1 MGTVQEVTMQNNY
14 AEQTS
19 CLKEFARYTSLN
31 VLGMIG
37 LSCYILAD
45 TFFVAKGL
53 GTSGLAALNLAIP
66 VYSFIHGIGLMFGI
80 GGATKFSISRK
91 SGLSDLIFTNTLF
104 FAGFTALLFF
114 LAGLFLSPQITALL
128 GADSQVAAMTQTYL
142 KMILLFAPAFILND
156 ILVCFVR
163 NDGNPRLSMLAMLGG
178 SMANIL
184 LDYVFI
190 FPLGMGIFGAVLA
203 TGLAPLISIAIM
215 SGHWMGKNKG
225 FHLAKTEIQGQTALL
240 ILSLGFPSLITE
252 VSSGIVI
259 IVFNVIILG
268 LKGNVGVA
276 AYGVIANLSLVVISI
291 FTGIAQGMQPL
302 ISSAYGRGDSARIR
316 GILRYGLAAAVF
328 ISLTLYAG
336 ICWGAAP
343 ITAVFNSENNHKLQ
357 EIAEYGLRL
366 YFTGIPAAGLNII
379 LSIFFTSTEQ
389 AVPAHIISLLRG
401 LVLIIPIAF
410 FLSGL
415 WGMTGVWLAFPAT
428 ELVCALTGAA
438 ICKRFYSQSF
448 SASR

>member
-1 MGTVQEVTMQNNY
+1 
-14 AEQTS
+14 
-19 CLKEFARYTSLN
+19 
-31 VLGMIG
+31 
-37 LSCYILAD
+37 
-45 TFFVAKGL
+45 
-53 GTSGLAALNLAIP
+53 
-66 VYSFIHGIGLMFGI
+66 
-80 GGATKFSISRK
+80 
-91 SGLSDLIFTNTLF
+91 
-104 FAGFTALLFF
+104 
-114 LAGLFLSPQITALL
+114 
-128 GADSQVAAMTQTYL
+128 
-142 KMILLFAPAFILND
+142 MILLFAPAFILND

-343 ITAVFNSENNHKLQ
+343 ITAVFNSENNLKLQ

>member
-1 MGTVQEVTMQNNY
+1 
-14 AEQTS
+14 
-19 CLKEFARYTSLN
+19 
-31 VLGMIG
+31 
-37 LSCYILAD
+37 
-45 TFFVAKGL
+45 
-53 GTSGLAALNLAIP
+53 
-66 VYSFIHGIGLMFGI
+66 
-80 GGATKFSISRK
+80 
-91 SGLSDLIFTNTLF
+91 
-104 FAGFTALLFF
+104 
-114 LAGLFLSPQITALL
+114 
-128 GADSQVAAMTQTYL
+128 
-142 KMILLFAPAFILND
+142 
-156 ILVCFVR
+156 
-163 NDGNPRLSMLAMLGG
+163 
-178 SMANIL
+178 
-184 LDYVFI
+184 
-190 FPLGMGIFGAVLA
+190 MGIFGAVLA
-203 TGLAPLISIAIM
+203 TGLAPLISMAIM

-343 ITAVFNSENNHKLQ
+343 ITAVFNSENNLKLQ

-428 ELVCALTGAA
+428 ELVCSLTGAV

>member
-1 MGTVQEVTMQNNY
+1 MQD
-14 AEQTS
+14 TS
-19 CLKEFARYTSLN
+19 CLKEFTKYTALN

-45 TFFVAKGL
+45 TFFIAKGL

-66 VYSFIHGIGLMFGI
+66 IYSFIHGSGLMFGI

-91 SGLSDLIFTNTLF
+91 SGLSDQIFTNTLF
-104 FAGFTALLFF
+104 FAGILAVLFF
-114 LAGLFLSPQITALL
+114 LAGLFLSTQITVLL
-128 GADSQVAAMTQTYL
+128 GADGEVAEMTQTYL
-142 KMILLFAPAFILND
+142 KMILLFAPAFMLGD

-163 NDGNPRLSMLAMLGG
+163 NDGNPKLSMLAMLGG

-215 SGHWMGKNKG
+215 SGHWMKKNKG
-225 FHLAKTEIQGQTALL
+225 FHLAKTAIQGRMALL

-259 IVFNVIILG
+259 IVFNIIILG

-291 FTGIAQGMQPL
+291 FTGIAQGIQPL
-302 ISSAYGRGDSARIR
+302 ISSAYGCGDSARSR
-316 GILRYGLAAAVF
+316 VMLRYGLTTAAVV
-328 ISLTLYAG
+328 SLTLYAV
-336 ICWGAAP
+336 ICYGAAP
-343 ITAVFNSENNHKLQ
+343 ITAVFNSEQNHQLQ
-357 EIAEYGLRL
+357 VIAEYGLRL
-366 YFTGIPAAGLNII
+366 YFTGILAAGVNII

-401 LVLIIPIAF
+401 LVLIIPMAF
-410 FLSGL
+410 VLSSL
-415 WGMTGVWLAFPAT
+415 WGMTGVWLAFPVT
-428 ELVCALTGAA
+428 ELVSALLGVG
-438 ICKRFYSQSF
+438 IHRHSCS
-448 SASR
+448 

>member
-1 MGTVQEVTMQNNY
+1 
-14 AEQTS
+14 
-19 CLKEFARYTSLN
+19 
-31 VLGMIG
+31 
-37 LSCYILAD
+37 
-45 TFFVAKGL
+45 
-53 GTSGLAALNLAIP
+53 
-66 VYSFIHGIGLMFGI
+66 
-80 GGATKFSISRK
+80 
-91 SGLSDLIFTNTLF
+91 
-104 FAGFTALLFF
+104 
-114 LAGLFLSPQITALL
+114 
-128 GADSQVAAMTQTYL
+128 MTQTYL

-291 FTGIAQGMQPL
+291 FTGIAQGMHPL

-343 ITAVFNSENNHKLQ
+343 ITAVFNSENNLKLQ

>member
-1 MGTVQEVTMQNNY
+1 M
-14 AEQTS
+14 
-19 CLKEFARYTSLN
+19 
-31 VLGMIG
+31 
-37 LSCYILAD
+37 
-45 TFFVAKGL
+45 
-53 GTSGLAALNLAIP
+53 
-66 VYSFIHGIGLMFGI
+66 
-80 GGATKFSISRK
+80 
-91 SGLSDLIFTNTLF
+91 
-104 FAGFTALLFF
+104 FF

-156 ILVCFVR
+156 ILVCVVR

-343 ITAVFNSENNHKLQ
+343 ITAVFNSENNLKLQ

-401 LVLIIPIAF
+401 MVLIIPIAF

-428 ELVCALTGAA
+428 E
-438 ICKRFYSQSF
+438 S
-448 SASR
+448 

>member
-1 MGTVQEVTMQNNY
+1 
-14 AEQTS
+14 
-19 CLKEFARYTSLN
+19 
-31 VLGMIG
+31 
-37 LSCYILAD
+37 
-45 TFFVAKGL
+45 
-53 GTSGLAALNLAIP
+53 
-66 VYSFIHGIGLMFGI
+66 
-80 GGATKFSISRK
+80 
-91 SGLSDLIFTNTLF
+91 
-104 FAGFTALLFF
+104 
-114 LAGLFLSPQITALL
+114 
-128 GADSQVAAMTQTYL
+128 
-142 KMILLFAPAFILND
+142 MILLFAPAFILND

-328 ISLTLYAG
+328 ISLTLYTG

-343 ITAVFNSENNHKLQ
+343 ITAVFNSENNLKLQ

-410 FLSGL
+410 FLSVL

>member
-1 MGTVQEVTMQNNY
+1 M
-14 AEQTS
+14 
-19 CLKEFARYTSLN
+19 
-31 VLGMIG
+31 
-37 LSCYILAD
+37 
-45 TFFVAKGL
+45 
-53 GTSGLAALNLAIP
+53 
-66 VYSFIHGIGLMFGI
+66 
-80 GGATKFSISRK
+80 
-91 SGLSDLIFTNTLF
+91 
-104 FAGFTALLFF
+104 FF

-316 GILRYGLAAAVF
+316 GILRYGLATAVF

-343 ITAVFNSENNHKLQ
+343 ITAVFNSENNLKLQ

-428 ELVCALTGAA
+428 ELVCTLTGAA

>member
-1 MGTVQEVTMQNNY
+1 MQNNY

-66 VYSFIHGIGLMFGI
+66 VYSFIHGSGLMFGI

-104 FAGFTALLFF
+104 FAGITALLFF

-203 TGLAPLISIAIM
+203 TGLAPLISMAIM

-343 ITAVFNSENNHKLQ
+343 ITAVFNSEYNL
-357 EIAEYGLRL
+357 
-366 YFTGIPAAGLNII
+366 
-379 LSIFFTSTEQ
+379 
-389 AVPAHIISLLRG
+389 
-401 LVLIIPIAF
+401 
-410 FLSGL
+410 
-415 WGMTGVWLAFPAT
+415 
-428 ELVCALTGAA
+428 
-438 ICKRFYSQSF
+438 
-448 SASR
+448 

>member
-1 MGTVQEVTMQNNY
+1 MGTPKIYRKFQEVTMQD
-14 AEQTS
+14 TS
-19 CLKEFARYTSLN
+19 CLKEFTKYTALN

-45 TFFVAKGL
+45 TFFIAKGL

-66 VYSFIHGIGLMFGI
+66 IYSFIHGSGLMFGI

-91 SGLSDLIFTNTLF
+91 SGLSDQIFTNTLF
-104 FAGFTALLFF
+104 FAGILAVLFF
-114 LAGLFLSPQITALL
+114 LAGLFLSTQITVLL
-128 GADSQVAAMTQTYL
+128 GADGEVAEMTQTYL
-142 KMILLFAPAFILND
+142 KMILLFAPAFMLGD

-163 NDGNPRLSMLAMLGG
+163 NDGNPKLSMLAMLGG

-215 SGHWMGKNKG
+215 SCHWMKKNKG
-225 FHLAKTEIQGQTALL
+225 FHLAKTAIQGRMALL

-259 IVFNVIILG
+259 IAFNIIILG

-291 FTGIAQGMQPL
+291 FTGIAQGIQPL
-302 ISSAYGRGDSARIR
+302 ISSAYGCGDSARSR
-316 GILRYGLAAAVF
+316 LMLRYGLTTAAAV
-328 ISLTLYAG
+328 SLTLYAV
-336 ICWGAAP
+336 ICYGAAP
-343 ITAVFNSENNHKLQ
+343 ITAVFNSEQNHQLQ
-357 EIAEYGLRL
+357 VIAEYGLRL
-366 YFTGIPAAGLNII
+366 YFTGILAAGVNII

-401 LVLIIPIAF
+401 LVLIIPMAF
-410 FLSGL
+410 ALSSL
-415 WGMTGVWLAFPAT
+415 WGMTGVWLAFPVT
-428 ELVCALTGAA
+428 ELVSALLGVG
-438 ICKRFYSQSF
+438 IHRHSCS
-448 SASR
+448 

>member
-1 MGTVQEVTMQNNY
+1 M
-14 AEQTS
+14 
-19 CLKEFARYTSLN
+19 
-31 VLGMIG
+31 
-37 LSCYILAD
+37 
-45 TFFVAKGL
+45 
-53 GTSGLAALNLAIP
+53 
-66 VYSFIHGIGLMFGI
+66 
-80 GGATKFSISRK
+80 
-91 SGLSDLIFTNTLF
+91 
-104 FAGFTALLFF
+104 FF

-343 ITAVFNSENNHKLQ
+343 ITAVFNSENNLKLQ

-401 LVLIIPIAF
+401 MVLIIPIAF

-428 ELVCALTGAA
+428 E
-438 ICKRFYSQSF
+438 S
-448 SASR
+448 

>member
-1 MGTVQEVTMQNNY
+1 M
-14 AEQTS
+14 
-19 CLKEFARYTSLN
+19 
-31 VLGMIG
+31 
-37 LSCYILAD
+37 
-45 TFFVAKGL
+45 
-53 GTSGLAALNLAIP
+53 
-66 VYSFIHGIGLMFGI
+66 
-80 GGATKFSISRK
+80 
-91 SGLSDLIFTNTLF
+91 
-104 FAGFTALLFF
+104 FF

-291 FTGIAQGMQPL
+291 FTGIA
-302 ISSAYGRGDSARIR
+302 RE
-316 GILRYGLAAAVF
+316 
-328 ISLTLYAG
+328 
-336 ICWGAAP
+336 C
-343 ITAVFNSENNHKLQ
+343 
-357 EIAEYGLRL
+357 
-366 YFTGIPAAGLNII
+366 
-379 LSIFFTSTEQ
+379 
-389 AVPAHIISLLRG
+389 
-401 LVLIIPIAF
+401 
-410 FLSGL
+410 
-415 WGMTGVWLAFPAT
+415 
-428 ELVCALTGAA
+428 
-438 ICKRFYSQSF
+438 
-448 SASR
+448 SR

>member
-1 MGTVQEVTMQNNY
+1 MQD
-14 AEQTS
+14 TS
-19 CLKEFARYTSLN
+19 CLKEFTKYTSLN

-45 TFFVAKGL
+45 TFFIAKGL

-66 VYSFIHGIGLMFGI
+66 IYSFIHGSGLMFGI

-91 SGLSDLIFTNTLF
+91 SGLSDQIFTNTLF
-104 FAGFTALLFF
+104 FAGILAVLFF
-114 LAGLFLSPQITALL
+114 LAGLFLSTQITVLL
-128 GADSQVAAMTQTYL
+128 GADGEVAEMTQTYL
-142 KMILLFAPAFILND
+142 KMILLFAPAFMLGD

-163 NDGNPRLSMLAMLGG
+163 NDGNPKLSMLAMLGG

-215 SGHWMGKNKG
+215 SGHWMKKNKG
-225 FHLAKTEIQGQTALL
+225 FHLAKTAIQGRMALL

-259 IVFNVIILG
+259 IAFNIIILG

-291 FTGIAQGMQPL
+291 FTGIAQGIQPL
-302 ISSAYGRGDSARIR
+302 ISSAYGCGDSARSR
-316 GILRYGLAAAVF
+316 VMLRYGLTTAAAV
-328 ISLTLYAG
+328 SLTLYAV
-336 ICWGAAP
+336 ICYGAAP
-343 ITAVFNSENNHKLQ
+343 ITAVFNSEQNHQLQ
-357 EIAEYGLRL
+357 VIAEYGLRL
-366 YFTGIPAAGLNII
+366 YFTGILAAGVNII

-401 LVLIIPIAF
+401 LVLIIPMAF
-410 FLSGL
+410 VLSGL
-415 WGMTGVWLAFPAT
+415 WGITGVWLAFPVT
-428 ELVCALTGAA
+428 ELV
-438 ICKRFYSQSF
+438 
-448 SASR
+448 SAMLGVGIHRHSCS

>member
-1 MGTVQEVTMQNNY
+1 MGTPKIYRKFQEVTMQD
-14 AEQTS
+14 TS
-19 CLKEFARYTSLN
+19 CLKEFTKYTALN

-45 TFFVAKGL
+45 TFFIAKGL

-66 VYSFIHGIGLMFGI
+66 IYSFIHGSGLMFGI

-91 SGLSDLIFTNTLF
+91 SGLSDQIFTNTLF
-104 FAGFTALLFF
+104 FAGILAVLFF
-114 LAGLFLSPQITALL
+114 LAGLFLSTQITVLL
-128 GADSQVAAMTQTYL
+128 GADGEVAEMTQTYL
-142 KMILLFAPAFILND
+142 KMILLFAPAFMLGD

-163 NDGNPRLSMLAMLGG
+163 NDGNPKLSMLAMLGG

-215 SGHWMGKNKG
+215 SCHWMKKNKG
-225 FHLAKTEIQGQTALL
+225 FHLAKTAIQGRMALL

-259 IVFNVIILG
+259 IAFNIIILG

-291 FTGIAQGMQPL
+291 FTGIAQGIQPL
-302 ISSAYGRGDSARIR
+302 ISSAYGCGDSARSR
-316 GILRYGLAAAVF
+316 VMLRYGLTTAAAV
-328 ISLTLYAG
+328 SLTLYAV
-336 ICWGAAP
+336 ICYGAAP
-343 ITAVFNSENNHKLQ
+343 ITAVFNSEQNHQLQ
-357 EIAEYGLRL
+357 VIAEYGLRL
-366 YFTGIPAAGLNII
+366 YFTGILAAGVNII

-401 LVLIIPIAF
+401 LVLIIPMAF
-410 FLSGL
+410 VLSSL
-415 WGMTGVWLAFPAT
+415 WGMTGVWLAFPVT
-428 ELVCALTGAA
+428 ELVSALLGVG
-438 ICKRFYSQSF
+438 IHRHSCS
-448 SASR
+448 

>member
-1 MGTVQEVTMQNNY
+1 
-14 AEQTS
+14 
-19 CLKEFARYTSLN
+19 
-31 VLGMIG
+31 
-37 LSCYILAD
+37 
-45 TFFVAKGL
+45 
-53 GTSGLAALNLAIP
+53 
-66 VYSFIHGIGLMFGI
+66 
-80 GGATKFSISRK
+80 
-91 SGLSDLIFTNTLF
+91 
-104 FAGFTALLFF
+104 
-114 LAGLFLSPQITALL
+114 
-128 GADSQVAAMTQTYL
+128 MTQTYL

-343 ITAVFNSENNHKLQ
+343 ITAVFNSENNLKLQ

>member
-1 MGTVQEVTMQNNY
+1 M
-14 AEQTS
+14 
-19 CLKEFARYTSLN
+19 
-31 VLGMIG
+31 
-37 LSCYILAD
+37 
-45 TFFVAKGL
+45 
-53 GTSGLAALNLAIP
+53 
-66 VYSFIHGIGLMFGI
+66 
-80 GGATKFSISRK
+80 
-91 SGLSDLIFTNTLF
+91 
-104 FAGFTALLFF
+104 FF

-203 TGLAPLISIAIM
+203 TGLAPLISMAIM

-343 ITAVFNSENNHKLQ
+343 ITAVFNSENNLKLQ

-401 LVLIIPIAF
+401 MVLIIPIAF

>member
-1 MGTVQEVTMQNNY
+1 
-14 AEQTS
+14 
-19 CLKEFARYTSLN
+19 
-31 VLGMIG
+31 
-37 LSCYILAD
+37 
-45 TFFVAKGL
+45 
-53 GTSGLAALNLAIP
+53 
-66 VYSFIHGIGLMFGI
+66 
-80 GGATKFSISRK
+80 
-91 SGLSDLIFTNTLF
+91 
-104 FAGFTALLFF
+104 
-114 LAGLFLSPQITALL
+114 
-128 GADSQVAAMTQTYL
+128 
-142 KMILLFAPAFILND
+142 MILLFAPAFILND

-343 ITAVFNSENNHKLQ
+343 ITAVFNSENHLKLQ

-401 LVLIIPIAF
+401 MVLIIPIAF

>member
-1 MGTVQEVTMQNNY
+1 
-14 AEQTS
+14 
-19 CLKEFARYTSLN
+19 
-31 VLGMIG
+31 
-37 LSCYILAD
+37 
-45 TFFVAKGL
+45 
-53 GTSGLAALNLAIP
+53 
-66 VYSFIHGIGLMFGI
+66 
-80 GGATKFSISRK
+80 
-91 SGLSDLIFTNTLF
+91 
-104 FAGFTALLFF
+104 
-114 LAGLFLSPQITALL
+114 
-128 GADSQVAAMTQTYL
+128 MTQTYL

>member
-1 MGTVQEVTMQNNY
+1 M
-14 AEQTS
+14 
-19 CLKEFARYTSLN
+19 
-31 VLGMIG
+31 
-37 LSCYILAD
+37 
-45 TFFVAKGL
+45 
-53 GTSGLAALNLAIP
+53 
-66 VYSFIHGIGLMFGI
+66 
-80 GGATKFSISRK
+80 
-91 SGLSDLIFTNTLF
+91 
-104 FAGFTALLFF
+104 FF

-203 TGLAPLISIAIM
+203 TGLAPLISMAIM

-343 ITAVFNSENNHKLQ
+343 ITAVFNSENNLKLQ

-410 FLSGL
+410 FMSGL

>member
-1 MGTVQEVTMQNNY
+1 
-14 AEQTS
+14 
-19 CLKEFARYTSLN
+19 
-31 VLGMIG
+31 
-37 LSCYILAD
+37 
-45 TFFVAKGL
+45 
-53 GTSGLAALNLAIP
+53 
-66 VYSFIHGIGLMFGI
+66 
-80 GGATKFSISRK
+80 
-91 SGLSDLIFTNTLF
+91 
-104 FAGFTALLFF
+104 
-114 LAGLFLSPQITALL
+114 
-128 GADSQVAAMTQTYL
+128 
-142 KMILLFAPAFILND
+142 
-156 ILVCFVR
+156 
-163 NDGNPRLSMLAMLGG
+163 MLAMLGG

-343 ITAVFNSENNHKLQ
+343 ITAVFNSENNLKLQ

-428 ELVCALTGAA
+428 ELVCSLTGAV

>member
-1 MGTVQEVTMQNNY
+1 MGTPKIYRKFQEVTMQD
-14 AEQTS
+14 TS
-19 CLKEFARYTSLN
+19 CLKEFTKYTALN

-45 TFFVAKGL
+45 TFFIAKGL

-66 VYSFIHGIGLMFGI
+66 IYSFIHGSGLMFGI

-91 SGLSDLIFTNTLF
+91 SGLSDQIFTNTLF
-104 FAGFTALLFF
+104 FAGILAVLFF
-114 LAGLFLSPQITALL
+114 LAGLFLSTQITVLL
-128 GADSQVAAMTQTYL
+128 GADGEVAEMTQTYL
-142 KMILLFAPAFILND
+142 KMILLFAPAFMLGD

-163 NDGNPRLSMLAMLGG
+163 NDGNPKLSMLTMLGG

-215 SGHWMGKNKG
+215 SCHWMKKNKG
-225 FHLAKTEIQGQTALL
+225 FHLAKTAIQGRMALL

-259 IVFNVIILG
+259 IAFNIIILG

-291 FTGIAQGMQPL
+291 FTGIAQGIQPL
-302 ISSAYGRGDSARIR
+302 ISSAYGCGDSARSR
-316 GILRYGLAAAVF
+316 LMLRYGLTTAAVV
-328 ISLTLYAG
+328 SLTLYAV
-336 ICWGAAP
+336 ICYGAAP
-343 ITAVFNSENNHKLQ
+343 ITAVFNSEQNHQLQ
-357 EIAEYGLRL
+357 VIAEYGLRL
-366 YFTGIPAAGLNII
+366 YFTGILAAGVNII
-379 LSIFFTSTEQ
+379 LSIFFTSMEQ

-401 LVLIIPIAF
+401 LVLIIPMAF
-410 FLSGL
+410 VLSGL
-415 WGMTGVWLAFPAT
+415 WGMTGVWLAFPVT
-428 ELVCALTGAA
+428 ELVSALLGVG
-438 ICKRFYSQSF
+438 IHRHSCS
-448 SASR
+448 

>member
-1 MGTVQEVTMQNNY
+1 MNVPTNLFMWIMACLPIIVLLLLMIKFQWGATEAAPVGLAITIITGIVFYKADIRLLAAESAKGIWSALIILLIVWTAILLYQVADEARAFLVIRNGMRKLLPNELLMVLALGWILESFLQGITGFGVPVAVGAPLLMGIGVVPV
-14 AEQTS
+14 
-19 CLKEFARYTSLN
+19 FAVIIPLLGQAWGNTFGTLAAAWDALAMSTGLVPGTPDYLAAAFWAGVFIWMWN
-31 VLGMIG
+31 VVIG
-37 LSCYILAD
+37 LVICWFYGKGKA
-45 TFFVAKGL
+45 VRKGL
-53 GTSGLAALNLAIP
+53 P
-66 VYSFIHGIGLMFGI
+66 
-80 GGATKFSISRK
+80 
-91 SGLSDLIFTNTLF
+91 
-104 FAGFTALLFF
+104 
-114 LAGLFLSPQITALL
+114 
-128 GADSQVAAMTQTYL
+128 
-142 KMILLFAPAFILND
+142 
-156 ILVCFVR
+156 
-163 NDGNPRLSMLAMLGG
+163 
-178 SMANIL
+178 
-184 LDYVFI
+184 
-190 FPLGMGIFGAVLA
+190 
-203 TGLAPLISIAIM
+203 
-215 SGHWMGKNKG
+215 
-225 FHLAKTEIQGQTALL
+225 ALL

-316 GILRYGLAAAVF
+316 GILRYGLATAVF

-343 ITAVFNSENNHKLQ
+343 ITAVFNSENNLKLQ

-401 LVLIIPIAF
+401 MVLIIPIAF

>member
-1 MGTVQEVTMQNNY
+1 
-14 AEQTS
+14 
-19 CLKEFARYTSLN
+19 
-31 VLGMIG
+31 
-37 LSCYILAD
+37 
-45 TFFVAKGL
+45 
-53 GTSGLAALNLAIP
+53 
-66 VYSFIHGIGLMFGI
+66 
-80 GGATKFSISRK
+80 
-91 SGLSDLIFTNTLF
+91 
-104 FAGFTALLFF
+104 
-114 LAGLFLSPQITALL
+114 
-128 GADSQVAAMTQTYL
+128 
-142 KMILLFAPAFILND
+142 
-156 ILVCFVR
+156 
-163 NDGNPRLSMLAMLGG
+163 
-178 SMANIL
+178 MANIL

-343 ITAVFNSENNHKLQ
+343 ITAVFNSENNLKLQ

>member
-1 MGTVQEVTMQNNY
+1 
-14 AEQTS
+14 
-19 CLKEFARYTSLN
+19 
-31 VLGMIG
+31 
-37 LSCYILAD
+37 
-45 TFFVAKGL
+45 
-53 GTSGLAALNLAIP
+53 
-66 VYSFIHGIGLMFGI
+66 
-80 GGATKFSISRK
+80 
-91 SGLSDLIFTNTLF
+91 
-104 FAGFTALLFF
+104 
-114 LAGLFLSPQITALL
+114 
-128 GADSQVAAMTQTYL
+128 
-142 KMILLFAPAFILND
+142 
-156 ILVCFVR
+156 
-163 NDGNPRLSMLAMLGG
+163 MLAMLGG

-343 ITAVFNSENNHKLQ
+343 ITAVFNSENNLKLQ

-401 LVLIIPIAF
+401 MVLIIPIAF

>member
-66 VYSFIHGIGLMFGI
+66 VYSFIHGTGLMFGI

-328 ISLTLYAG
+328 ISPDTVCRNLLG
-336 ICWGAAP
+336 SSSH
-343 ITAVFNSENNHKLQ
+343 NSRIQ
-357 EIAEYGLRL
+357 QR
-366 YFTGIPAAGLNII
+366 
-379 LSIFFTSTEQ
+379 EQ
-389 AVPAHIISLLRG
+389 P
-401 LVLIIPIAF
+401 
-410 FLSGL
+410 
-415 WGMTGVWLAFPAT
+415 
-428 ELVCALTGAA
+428 
-438 ICKRFYSQSF
+438 
-448 SASR
+448 

>member
-1 MGTVQEVTMQNNY
+1 MVFPAIY
-14 AEQTS
+14 
-19 CLKEFARYTSLN
+19 
-31 VLGMIG
+31 
-37 LSCYILAD
+37 LAD

-66 VYSFIHGIGLMFGI
+66 VYSFIHGTGLMFGI

-316 GILRYGLAAAVF
+316 GILRY
-328 ISLTLYAG
+328 AG

>member
-1 MGTVQEVTMQNNY
+1 
-14 AEQTS
+14 
-19 CLKEFARYTSLN
+19 
-31 VLGMIG
+31 
-37 LSCYILAD
+37 
-45 TFFVAKGL
+45 
-53 GTSGLAALNLAIP
+53 
-66 VYSFIHGIGLMFGI
+66 
-80 GGATKFSISRK
+80 
-91 SGLSDLIFTNTLF
+91 
-104 FAGFTALLFF
+104 
-114 LAGLFLSPQITALL
+114 
-128 GADSQVAAMTQTYL
+128 
-142 KMILLFAPAFILND
+142 
-156 ILVCFVR
+156 
-163 NDGNPRLSMLAMLGG
+163 
-178 SMANIL
+178 
-184 LDYVFI
+184 
-190 FPLGMGIFGAVLA
+190 
-203 TGLAPLISIAIM
+203 
-215 SGHWMGKNKG
+215 MGKNKG

-302 ISSAYGRGDSARIR
+302 ISSAYGQGDSARIR
-316 GILRYGLAAAVF
+316 GILRYGLATAVF

-343 ITAVFNSENNHKLQ
+343 ITAVFNSENNLKLQ

>member
-1 MGTVQEVTMQNNY
+1 M
-14 AEQTS
+14 
-19 CLKEFARYTSLN
+19 
-31 VLGMIG
+31 
-37 LSCYILAD
+37 
-45 TFFVAKGL
+45 
-53 GTSGLAALNLAIP
+53 
-66 VYSFIHGIGLMFGI
+66 
-80 GGATKFSISRK
+80 
-91 SGLSDLIFTNTLF
+91 
-104 FAGFTALLFF
+104 FF

-343 ITAVFNSENNHKLQ
+343 ITAVFNSENNLKLQ

-401 LVLIIPIAF
+401 MVLIIPIAF

>member
-1 MGTVQEVTMQNNY
+1 MQNNY

-66 VYSFIHGIGLMFGI
+66 VYSFIHGSGLMFGI

-104 FAGFTALLFF
+104 FAGITALLFF

-203 TGLAPLISIAIM
+203 TGWRPLSAWPSCPATGWVRTRDSISPKQK
-215 SGHWMGKNKG
+215 SRDR
-225 FHLAKTEIQGQTALL
+225 Q
-240 ILSLGFPSLITE
+240 PSL
-252 VSSGIVI
+252 SS
-259 IVFNVIILG
+259 
-268 LKGNVGVA
+268 
-276 AYGVIANLSLVVISI
+276 
-291 FTGIAQGMQPL
+291 PW
-302 ISSAYGRGDSARIR
+302 DS
-316 GILRYGLAAAVF
+316 
-328 ISLTLYAG
+328 
-336 ICWGAAP
+336 P
-343 ITAVFNSENNHKLQ
+343 
-357 EIAEYGLRL
+357 
-366 YFTGIPAAGLNII
+366 P
-379 LSIFFTSTEQ
+379 
-389 AVPAHIISLLRG
+389 
-401 LVLIIPIAF
+401 
-410 FLSGL
+410 
-415 WGMTGVWLAFPAT
+415 
-428 ELVCALTGAA
+428 
-438 ICKRFYSQSF
+438 
-448 SASR
+448 